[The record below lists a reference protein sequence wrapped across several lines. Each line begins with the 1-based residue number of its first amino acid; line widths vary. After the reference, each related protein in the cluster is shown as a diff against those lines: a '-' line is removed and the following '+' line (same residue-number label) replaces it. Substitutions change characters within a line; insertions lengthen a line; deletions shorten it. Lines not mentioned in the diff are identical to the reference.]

1 MKTIKLID
9 IASARSGDKNN
20 VCNIG
25 VMAKSEED
33 YATLKQHLT
42 ADIVKAHFK
51 GLIKGK
57 VERFEWDSL
66 ESLNFVC
73 HEALDGGASRSMRMD
88 SLGKEGFKVEKEKRM
103 PLVYEDVK
111 LDCGYRIDLLV
122 EEKLVIE
129 IKSVDVLDDIHL
141 AQTLT
146 YLKLGNYKLGLLIN
160 FNVTLLK
167 HGIKRVVNGL

>member
-1 MKTIKLID
+1 MTTLLALRHSELVSETNKKANKMATIKLID

-25 VMAKSEED
+25 VMAKSVED

-88 SLGKEGFKVEKEKRM
+88 SLGKNFSSH
-103 PLVYEDVK
+103 
-111 LDCGYRIDLLV
+111 LLRL
-122 EEKLVIE
+122 ELE
-129 IKSVDVLDDIHL
+129 IK
-141 AQTLT
+141 
-146 YLKLGNYKLGLLIN
+146 
-160 FNVTLLK
+160 
-167 HGIKRVVNGL
+167 